1 MADTDT
7 YVVAPRAIVG
17 KRVAGLRREGVLP
30 ANIFGRGLESVAV
43 QMPYRVA
50 RELLIAHGTDNL
62 VQLQIEGEAAP
73 RPVVVR
79 AYQRHPVTRD
89 VLHLDFYQVDLARP
103 IQGTVPVRLV
113 GEAPAVHV
121 YQAIVL
127 TGADSIHVEAL
138 PADLPEH
145 LEISIE
151 SMTEEDS
158 VITVA
163 DLTIPPGVRV
173 LTDPETMVARITRG
187 RLQAEADEILE
198 GEEPETEEGA
208 ADEGAAEEGSGEA
221 ATEQEK
227 E

>member
-17 KRVAGLRREGVLP
+17 KHVATLRREGVLP
-30 ANIFGRGLESVAV
+30 ANIFGRGLESIAV
-43 QMPYRVA
+43 QMPYRTA
-50 RELLIAHGTDNL
+50 RELLIAHGKDNL
-62 VQLQIEGEAAP
+62 VQLQIEGESVP

-79 AYQRHPVTRD
+79 NFQRHPVTRD

-103 IQGTVPVRLV
+103 IQGTVPVRLI

-121 YQAIVL
+121 FQAILL

-145 LEISIE
+145 LEISVE
-151 SMTEEDS
+151 GMTEEDS
-158 VITVA
+158 VLTVA
-163 DLTIPPGVRV
+163 DVAVPPGVRV
-173 LTDPETMVARITRG
+173 LTEPDIMVARISRG
-187 RLQAEADEILE
+187 RLQAEDEEELLE

-208 ADEGAAEEGSGEA
+208 AAGSDDAADA
-221 ATEQEK
+221 ATEEEK

>member
-7 YVVAPRAIVG
+7 YAVAPRALVG
-17 KRVAGLRREGVLP
+17 KRVATLRREGVLP

-43 QMPYRVA
+43 QMPYRTA

-62 VQLQIEGEAAP
+62 LQVQIDGEAAP

-79 AYQRHPVTRD
+79 AYQRHPVTRE

-103 IQGTVPVRLV
+103 IQGTVPIRLV

-121 YQAIVL
+121 FQAILL

-145 LEISIE
+145 LEISVE
-151 SMTEEDS
+151 GMTDEDS

-163 DLTIPPGVRV
+163 DLDVPARVRV
-173 LTDPETMVARITRG
+173 LTDPETMVARIGRG
-187 RLQAEADEILE
+187 RLRAEAEEILE
-198 GEEPETEEGA
+198 GEEPKEAG
-208 ADEGAAEEGSGEA
+208 A
-221 ATEQEK
+221 ATEE
-227 E
+227 